1 MPMNDRYAY
10 NNRLRSVDPAYKAAL
25 ALAVL
30 LICLAANRPAIGL
43 LAAVWMYVLATALAG
58 LPGRVMARLLLAEL
72 LFLALAS
79 VGIAVGIHGSA
90 SAAPA
95 SGWTIPL
102 GRLSIFS
109 SPEMLGTSL
118 NAVFRALGATAALN
132 FLALTTPLV
141 DLVNLLRRA
150 HAPVLLIDLMTVTYR
165 FIFIL
170 FGTLERIYTAECCRL
185 GYSSSRRSL
194 VSAGRLGGRLF
205 IDAYRRSQRLQI
217 ALDARGFDGEL
228 RVLPRTYNA
237 SLELTWLGAAVV
249 VSLVSVRLLL

>member
-1 MPMNDRYAY
+1 MSMNDRYAY

-30 LICLAANRPAIGL
+30 LTCLVANRPVVGL
-43 LAAVWMYVLATALAG
+43 LASVWMYVLSTALAG
-58 LPGRVMARLLLAEL
+58 LPGRAVARMLLAEL

-79 VGIAVGIHGSA
+79 VGIAIGIHSAA

-95 SGWTIPL
+95 SGWSLQL
-102 GRLSIFS
+102 GPLSIVS
-109 SPEMLGTSL
+109 SPQMLSTSFSAL
-118 NAVFRALGATAALN
+118 FRALGATAALN
-132 FLALTTPLV
+132 FFALTTPLV

-150 HAPVLLIDLMTVTYR
+150 RAPMLLIDLMTVTYR

-170 FGTLERIYTAECCRL
+170 FETLERIYSAQCCRL

-194 VSAGRLGGRLF
+194 VSAGRLGSRLF

-217 ALDARGFDGEL
+217 ALDARGFDGVL
-228 RVLPRTYNA
+228 RVLPRTYIA
-237 SLELTWLGAAVV
+237 SPDLIWLGAAAVA
-249 VSLVSVRLLL
+249 SLVIVRILV